1 MNRAELVEKCAD
13 LCDAA
18 SALLILARSE
28 NIYAIRAAVDALWQH
43 AAQVGRA
50 LEELEHPDREVTHD

>member
-1 MNRAELVEKCAD
+1 MLNRSELVQKCAD

-18 SALLILARSE
+18 NALLILARSE
-28 NIYAIRAAVDALWQH
+28 NVYAIRVAVDALWQH

-50 LEELEHPDREVTHD
+50 LEELEHQKRGDA